1 MHTSILRHAVAAC
14 VLAALLATLAA
25 CGGKQAPRISSVRK
39 SRSFAIVMTKP
50 GDSFESLANRYLGD
64 PEKAWLIAEYNQ
76 TTVVQPG
83 GFLVVPTEPV
93 NKGGLTHQGYQV
105 VPVLTYS
112 AFSESTTDKI
122 TITGAR
128 FQEQMRYLKQN
139 GYHPIELAK
148 LYDFMEFKDAI
159 PDKAVVIT
167 IDDIGQG
174 TYDIAY
180 PILREFD
187 YPATVFVCTDLVTG
201 NENALD
207 WDKVRTMRDNG
218 IAIEHRTKTLRNLTR
233 RKTGETFEDYVLS
246 VDREITVA
254 NLKFLDELGTKR
266 TFMAYP
272 FGASNEMV
280 VALLKKNEF
289 RGALTLSEGANPFF
303 TDSFAVHRTT
313 IPGDMTMEQFQK
325 VLATFVKEDL
335 Q

>member
-1 MHTSILRHAVAAC
+1 MHSSIIRHVVATF

-25 CGGKQAPRISSVRK
+25 CGGTKAPRVSSVRK
-39 SRSFAIVMTKP
+39 SRSFAIVKTKP
-50 GDSFESLANRYLGD
+50 GDTFESLANRYLGD

-76 TTVVQPG
+76 TSVVTAG
-83 GFLVVPTEPV
+83 GFLVVPIEPV
-93 NKGGLTHQGYQV
+93 NKGGLNQAGYQV

-122 TITGAR
+122 TITGEHFEA
-128 FQEQMRYLKQN
+128 QMRFLKQN

-174 TYDIAY
+174 TFDIAY
-180 PILREFD
+180 PILRQYGF
-187 YPATVFVCTDLVTG
+187 PATIFVCTDLVTG

-207 WDKVRTMRDNG
+207 WDKLRTMRDNG
-218 IAIEHRTKTLRNLTR
+218 MAIEHRSKTLRNLTR

-254 NLKFLDELGTKR
+254 NLKFLDELGTRR

-289 RGALTLSEGANPFF
+289 RGGLTLTEGSNPFF
-303 TDSFAVHRTT
+303 TDSFGVHRTA
-313 IPGDMTMEQFQK
+313 IPGDLTIEQFQK
-325 VLATFVKEDL
+325 GLVTFVKEDL